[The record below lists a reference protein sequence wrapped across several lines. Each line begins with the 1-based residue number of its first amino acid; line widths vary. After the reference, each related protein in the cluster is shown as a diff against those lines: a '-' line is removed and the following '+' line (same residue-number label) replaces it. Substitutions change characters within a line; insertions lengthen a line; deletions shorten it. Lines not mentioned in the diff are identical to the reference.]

1 MTPIVKDRLHMSELP
16 MTPVY
21 EETSITLRVR
31 MIGILVYQNDKL
43 IAWIDFSIMK
53 VVRAIRRL
61 YPNAKMNVI

>member
-21 EETSITLRVR
+21 DETDITLRVR
-31 MIGILVYQNDKL
+31 MIGVLVYQNDEL

-53 VVRAIRRL
+53 VVRAIRKL
-61 YPNAKMNVI
+61 YPNAKLSVI